1 MALPGKRSG
10 VGRVDGETGKAQDW
24 TSWRGKRSPNY
35 QRERRTEI
43 LLKHWAYSRVKV
55 RQCQSKEEIKTGK
68 AKNTVVSLIDGAA
81 LPPSA
86 PLAIHEA
93 SQARRGRKKKEGLIL
108 HIIKSLRDT
117 TCAA

>member
-1 MALPGKRSG
+1 M
-10 VGRVDGETGKAQDW
+10 GEKE
-24 TSWRGKRSPNY
+24 PND

-43 LLKHWAYSRVKV
+43 LLKRWAYSRVKV
-55 RQCQSKEEIKTGK
+55 RWCQSRDEIKTGK
-68 AKNTVVSLIDGAA
+68 AKNTVVSLTDGAA

-86 PLAIHEA
+86 PLAVREA
-93 SQARRGRKKKEGLIL
+93 SQARGGRKKREGIIL